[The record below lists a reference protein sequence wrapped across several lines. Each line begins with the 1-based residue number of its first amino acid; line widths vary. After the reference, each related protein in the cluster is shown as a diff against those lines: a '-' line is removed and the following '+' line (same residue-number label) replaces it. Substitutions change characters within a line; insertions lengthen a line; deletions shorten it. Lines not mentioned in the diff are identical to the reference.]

1 MDQEKIQVVLLKERL
16 GVKMSKTDY
25 TTINFILL
33 TVLGLLLLTNQM
45 QLMDLTGNSIN
56 SIGLVNAGSVMLQI
70 Y

>member
-1 MDQEKIQVVLLKERL
+1 
-16 GVKMSKTDY
+16 MSKTDY